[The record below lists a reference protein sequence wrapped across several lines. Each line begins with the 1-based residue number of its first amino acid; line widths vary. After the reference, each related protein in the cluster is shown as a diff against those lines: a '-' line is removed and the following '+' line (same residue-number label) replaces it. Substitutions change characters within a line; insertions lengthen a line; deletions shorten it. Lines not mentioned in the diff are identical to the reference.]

1 MDVSEY
7 IEHHRE
13 KAEQEKREAE
23 HLFIYLNRL
32 VKEQVQ
38 DLAKKYNPE
47 KIYLFGSL
55 LDRDKFCAGSDIDL
69 AISGLEAEDYLDFW
83 GDLEE
88 RLQHSFDLVN
98 LETADNRL
106 NQFIRQ
112 EGVVI
117 YDRKKEESQFI

>member
-7 IEHHRE
+7 IDHHRK
-13 KAEQEKREAE
+13 KAEQEQRETD

-32 VKEQVQ
+32 VREQVP
-38 DLAKKYNPE
+38 DLGRKYNPE

-55 LDRDKFCAGSDIDL
+55 LDRDKFCRGSDIDL
-69 AISGLEAEDYLDFW
+69 AVSGLSVGNHLDLW

-88 RLQHSFDLVN
+88 CLQHSFDLVN
-98 LETADNRL
+98 LETADTRL
-106 NQFIRQ
+106 SQFIRQ

-117 YDRKKEESQFI
+117 YDRKKEKSLFL